1 MLDVGGVAMPEPT
14 EILRRRPSQRRSTE
28 RVARLLDSCAQV
40 LDEVGY
46 DGLTTREVARRA
58 EVPIGTLYQFFGGKS
73 ALCRGLAERNL
84 EAFMER
90 LTARLDR
97 DPVTGWQS
105 TASVVV
111 QEYVAMK
118 REMPGF
124 AVLDFGDPQP
134 AQRPRKGSD
143 EGLDTANRES
153 ANRDNVNRDSINLD
167 NANELVANRLRPLA
181 VQLGAADS
189 GDLTTVLLV
198 AVEIADSLVRLA
210 FRFDP
215 SGDPWLIAEAQHVLG
230 TYLDSRLGLPALS
243 ASADAESY

>member
-1 MLDVGGVAMPEPT
+1 MPEST
-14 EILRRRPSQRRSTE
+14 STVRRRPVQRRSAE
-28 RVARLLDSCAQV
+28 RVARLLDACAQV

-58 EVPIGTLYQFFGGKS
+58 GVPIGTLYQFFAGKS
-73 ALCRGLAERNL
+73 ALCSGLTERNL
-84 EAFMER
+84 EAFVQR

-97 DPVTGWQS
+97 APVSGWQS
-105 TASVVV
+105 TASVVI

-134 AQRPRKGSD
+134 ALHRQQ
-143 EGLDTANRES
+143 EGGGPDDANRM
-153 ANRDNVNRDSINLD
+153 
-167 NANELVANRLRPLA
+167 VADRLQPLA
-181 VQLGAADS
+181 VRLGAPETK
-189 GDLTTVLLV
+189 DLATVLLV

-215 SGDPWLIAEAQHVLG
+215 AGDPWLIAEAQQVLG
-230 TYLDSRLGLPALS
+230 NYLDSRLT
-243 ASADAESY
+243 

>member
-1 MLDVGGVAMPEPT
+1 MPEPT

-134 AQRPRKGSD
+134 AQRQRKGGG
-143 EGLDTANRES
+143 EGLDSANRES
-153 ANRDNVNRDSINLD
+153 INRDSTDLD

-215 SGDPWLIAEAQHVLG
+215 SGDPWLIAEAQHALG
-230 TYLDSRLGLPALS
+230 TYLDSRLGLPAPS
-243 ASADAESY
+243 ASAETESY

>member
-1 MLDVGGVAMPEPT
+1 MLDARGVAMPEPT
-14 EILRRRPSQRRSTE
+14 GIVRRRPTQRRSTE
-28 RVARLLDSCAQV
+28 RVARLLDACAEV

-46 DGLTTREVARRA
+46 DALTTREVARRA
-58 EVPIGTLYQFFGGKS
+58 EVPIGTLYQFFAGKA
-73 ALCRGLAERNL
+73 ALCQGLAERNL

-97 DPVTGWQS
+97 DPVNGWQS
-105 TASVVV
+105 TASVVI

-134 AQRPRKGSD
+134 AAPQ
-143 EGLDTANRES
+143 S
-153 ANRDNVNRDSINLD
+153 ASSPSLD
-167 NANELVANRLRPLA
+167 NSNELVADRLRPLA
-181 VQLGAADS
+181 VRLGAPES
-189 GDLTTVLLV
+189 GDLSTVLLV

-215 SGDPWLIAEAQHVLG
+215 SGDPWLIAEAQQVLG
-230 TYLDSRLGLPALS
+230 AYLDSRLGPVALPVINIK
-243 ASADAESY
+243 